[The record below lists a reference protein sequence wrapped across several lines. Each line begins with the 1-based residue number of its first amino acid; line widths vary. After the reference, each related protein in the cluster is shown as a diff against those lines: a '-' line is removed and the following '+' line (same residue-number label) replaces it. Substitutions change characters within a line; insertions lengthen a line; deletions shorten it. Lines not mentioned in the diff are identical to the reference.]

1 MLYLSRLVD
10 GYLPGLTTML
20 TWIISTLVLLVLL
33 AFPPTRSALSW
44 FIDVPGK
51 LIFQWVLFLV
61 LRLFQAHMVVVR
73 NLLLPR
79 AAIFPTLESKD
90 RVRRE

>member
-1 MLYLSRLVD
+1 M
-10 GYLPGLTTML
+10 
-20 TWIISTLVLLVLL
+20 
-33 AFPPTRSALSW
+33 AW
-44 FIDVPGK
+44 FLDVPGK
-51 LIFQWVLFLV
+51 LLFQWVLFLV

-79 AAIFPTLESKD
+79 AVIFPTLESKD